1 MTDKVEALPFM
12 QRRRMGLTLAGVIS
26 ATRRLA
32 KDGEISRSMDRS
44 EIVELVAMEIANQN
58 APAWA
63 EAPSIDWD
71 AVLAFIEKLIPIIMA
86 LIALF

>member
-1 MTDKVEALPFM
+1 MGEVVERIGFLE
-12 QRRRMGLTLAGVIS
+12 RRRLGLTPLGVIA

-32 KDGEISRSMDRS
+32 KDGQISGGMSQEEIC
-44 EIVELVAMEIANQN
+44 ELVAMEIMIQN
-58 APAWA
+58 AAAWA